1 MMAVER
7 LEMEEQYLA
16 FIDEVIRL
24 PSEGD
29 EEHRFV
35 VDDDAKA
42 DWCLRK
48 LRQVRQRMAQREAF
62 VTAEIERLQAWQIK
76 QDAEDLRSESFF
88 EYQLRDYFERLR
100 AAGALGRRKSYKL
113 PNGTLAVRKAAAKV
127 ERDETKLL
135 EWVKANAPDHA
146 VVTERVAWG
155 DLKPRVELVELAD
168 GWAAIDRATGEMIPG
183 ITVVAP
189 EGETFNVKTEEVE
202 PA

>member
-1 MMAVER
+1 MAVER
-7 LEMEEQYLA
+7 LELEEQYLA

-62 VTAEIERLQAWQIK
+62 VTAEIERLHDWRAK
-76 QDAEDLRSESFF
+76 QDAEDLRSENFF

-100 AAGALGRRKSYKL
+100 EAGALGKRKSYKL
-113 PNGTLAVRKAAAKV
+113 PNGVLQVRKVGARLD
-127 ERDETKLL
+127 RDEAKLL
-135 EWVKANAPDHA
+135 EWAKANAPDHV
-146 VVTERVAWG
+146 VVTEKVAWG
-155 DLKPRVELVELAD
+155 GLKPRVELVELAD
-168 GWAAIDRATGEMIPG
+168 GWAAVDRATGEMIPG
-183 ITVVAP
+183 IVVALP
-189 EGETFNVKTEEVE
+189 DGETFSVRTEE
-202 PA
+202 A

>member
-1 MMAVER
+1 MAVER
-7 LEMEEQYLA
+7 LELEEQYLA

-62 VTAEIERLQAWQIK
+62 VTAEIERLHDWRAK

-88 EYQLRDYFERLR
+88 EHQLRDYFERLR
-100 AAGALGRRKSYKL
+100 EAGALGKRKSYRL
-113 PNGTLAVRKAAAKV
+113 PNGVLQARKAAAKLD
-127 ERDETKLL
+127 RDDEKLL
-135 EWVKANAPDHA
+135 KWAKANAPELV
-146 VVTERVAWG
+146 VVTEKVAWG
-155 DLKPRVELVELAD
+155 DLKPRTKLVELPD
-168 GWAAIDRATGEMIPG
+168 GWAAADIVTGEIVPG

-189 EGETFNVKTEEVE
+189 ESEAFSVKTEEVE
-202 PA
+202 